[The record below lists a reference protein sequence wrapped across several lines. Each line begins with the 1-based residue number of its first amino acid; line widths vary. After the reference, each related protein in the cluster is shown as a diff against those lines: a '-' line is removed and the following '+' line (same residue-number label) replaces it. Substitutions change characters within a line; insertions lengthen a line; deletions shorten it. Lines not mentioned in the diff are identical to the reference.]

1 MDNGWSRSSP
11 AGPPAGVH
19 TLAGTGPR
27 EPGPGDELP
36 AAGESTNDG
45 SNNGG
50 SNNGGSTN
58 GGSNNGESNNGAAQV
73 LWRRRLRHDIR
84 HELGTIIM
92 LASAVVVADDVGATS
107 RARIEQLLGE
117 TRWLDHLLR
126 RLDDGAD
133 DENAD
138 RPPPSPERIRV
149 DELSAEIVTGMR
161 LATPHAVCFTGGEAW
176 AHMDPV
182 ALWRAVRN
190 VLDNA
195 CRVADGRVD
204 VRVESDQG
212 WVVIQVD
219 DDGPGFGADW
229 SARPGPAG
237 TTGAAPRARQRGK
250 PGAARRGLASLGL
263 GIVHDLI
270 SGYGGSLEIRTCEM
284 GGARVRILLPA
295 APPPERAGTG
305 AAGAAADAHAD
316 DWRRHP

>member
-1 MDNGWSRSSP
+1 MG
-11 AGPPAGVH
+11 

-27 EPGPGDELP
+27 KPRPGDELP
-36 AAGESTNDG
+36 AAGETA
-45 SNNGG
+45 
-50 SNNGGSTN
+50 
-58 GGSNNGESNNGAAQV
+58 NGESANGESKNGGPHV

-92 LASAVVVADDVGATS
+92 LASAVVVAEDVGHTS

-126 RLDDGAD
+126 RLDEDAD
-133 DENAD
+133 DESAD
-138 RPPPSPERIRV
+138 RPPPTPERLRV
-149 DELSAEIVTGMR
+149 DDLTAEIVTGMR
-161 LATPHAVCFTGGEAW
+161 LATPHEFSFSGGEAW

-204 VRVESDQG
+204 VRVEADQG

-219 DDGPGFGADW
+219 DDGPGFGAGW
-229 SARPGPAG
+229 GTGPRGPERGPERGRGYGRP
-237 TTGAAPRARQRGK
+237 K
-250 PGAARRGLASLGL
+250 PARRGLASLGL

-295 APPPERAGTG
+295 APPPGTAGLH
-305 AAGAAADAHAD
+305 ADPHAD
-316 DWRRHP
+316 DWRPHP

>member
-1 MDNGWSRSSP
+1 MG
-11 AGPPAGVH
+11 

-36 AAGESTNDG
+36 AAGESA
-45 SNNGG
+45 
-50 SNNGGSTN
+50 
-58 GGSNNGESNNGAAQV
+58 NGETTTGGPHV
-73 LWRRRLRHDIR
+73 LWRRRLRHDIH

-92 LASAVVVADDVGATS
+92 LASAVAVAEDVGDTS

-126 RLDDGAD
+126 RLDEDAD
-133 DENAD
+133 DENGD
-138 RPPPSPERIRV
+138 RPPPSPERLRV
-149 DELSAEIVTGMR
+149 DDLTAEIVTAMR
-161 LATPHAVCFTGGEAW
+161 LATPHEFGFSGREAW

-204 VRVESDQG
+204 VRVEVDNG

-219 DDGPGFGADW
+219 DDGPGFGAGQ
-229 SARPGPAG
+229 SA
-237 TTGAAPRARQRGK
+237 AARARGHGR
-250 PGAARRGLASLGL
+250 PRAARRGLASLGL
-263 GIVHDLI
+263 GIVHDLV

-295 APPPERAGTG
+295 APPPDTAAPDTAAPDTAERH
-305 AAGAAADAHAD
+305 ADLHAD
-316 DWRRHP
+316 DWRPHP